1 MQKKV
6 RILMVLLCLF
16 LFPLK
21 VFALEEA
28 VGTEVN
34 ESNDD
39 VAIIE
44 TVSDKIDEIV
54 HAAEG
59 EESDADLIDAS
70 ETVDVND
77 DQKVENETP
86 TEEVEVTEEVTAS
99 IGNIQINAI
108 TINNVN
114 RDLTAGSL
122 PTFSGTISTEEEGY
136 NLLYEQWEGQ
146 ANDDQDYGVYTSD
159 AARNTEIEDAGDTL
173 LTTTYADSYYT
184 YGFAIKVHSGY
195 TLAAHDNEY
204 EIEVVDVVVDGQT
217 MEANFYLQ
225 ASLDDGDIFLIQ
237 PNIYIKPVIPG
248 GNYIDSVEFENVNYN
263 ITVGKAP
270 TYTATVA
277 ENSKD
282 YVTIGSEVWTYE
294 TTYVDDEETYYAAYD
309 NFSNSK
315 FEEGNTYLFETFEEG
330 NTYYHVIIFSLKD
343 NYLLKTY
350 YAENGY
356 PYHKV
361 IVNGV
366 EYQIMA
372 FGFTWFQDDDTVF
385 YYVESPEDGVVPA
398 TETYTVLEGGNST
411 ISSDDTG
418 DLDLVVD
425 ADGDLFDKLIID
437 NNVVTDNFTAGGS
450 EYARITLKNALL
462 KTLGAGAHDI
472 ILTFLDGK
480 SAYTTLTIEEAI
492 QEVTDNPVAAA
503 TSNSLVY
510 YSYADE
516 TETTSLAEKED
527 QKDDSKDAKKTEKK
541 DNDKKEKPEK
551 EKVEKTNPTFYIILV
566 ALFLIIVAV
575 PFVVDRKKQ

>member
-16 LFPLK
+16 LFPLR
-21 VFALEEA
+21 VFALEEP

-59 EESDADLIDAS
+59 EEPEAEIIDAS
-70 ETVDVND
+70 ETESVDD
-77 DQKVENETP
+77 DQEVEEPTL
-86 TEEVEVTEEVTAS
+86 TEEVNVKEKAEN
-99 IGNIQINAI
+99 IGISTV
-108 TINNVN
+108 TINNVST
-114 RDLTAGSL
+114 DLTAGEL
-122 PTFSGTISTEEEGY
+122 PTFTGTISSTEEGY
-136 NLLYEQWEGQ
+136 GLVYEEWNGLADEEY
-146 ANDDQDYGVYTSD
+146 NYGYYSSSETRNAEASVYG
-159 AARNTEIEDAGDTL
+159 NTL
-173 LTTTYADSYYT
+173 LTTTYEGAMYSYS
-184 YGFAIKVHSGY
+184 FAILVHNGY
-195 TLAAHDNEY
+195 ELTGYATEEDGTV
-204 EIEVVDVVVDGQT
+204 IDVVVNGTTYQS
-217 MEANFYLQ
+217 NFYLIDT
-225 ASLDDGDIFLIQ
+225 LNDGEVYILQ
-237 PNIYIKPVIPG
+237 PRVFACPTSSDY
-248 GNYIDSVEFENVNYN
+248 NYIESVEFENINKN

-270 TYTATVA
+270 TFTATVGN
-277 ENSKD
+277 NSKD
-282 YVTIGSEVWTYE
+282 HVTLGSEVWSYTVE
-294 TTYVDDEETYYAAYD
+294 TEDEEGISYDSYD

-315 FEEGNTYLFETFEEG
+315 FAIDGLHLFDTFEEG
-330 NTYYHVIIFSLKD
+330 RTYYHVILFSLAD
-343 NYLLKTY
+343 GVRLKTF

-361 IVNGV
+361 ILDGV
-366 EYQIMA
+366 EVQVLAY
-372 FGFTWFQDDDTVF
+372 GFPWFEDDPTIY
-385 YYVESPEDGVVPA
+385 YYVETTPDGVVPA
-398 TETYTVLEGGNST
+398 TGEYTVLEGGNST

-527 QKDDSKDAKKTEKK
+527 LKDDSKDAKKTEKK